1 MAASLQNQNQ
11 QSLYNEIKTETHLLT
26 ENPSGMWP
34 DNQQEHEPLQNPD
47 ICPKDMQRITASYGY
62 V

>member
-1 MAASLQNQNQ
+1 
-11 QSLYNEIKTETHLLT
+11 LYNEIKTETHLLT